1 MESRFLFKRLSYV
14 FIKKSEACK
23 KDIIHL
29 YHRSQVP
36 ETSFLLHGSS
46 SPCNEGC
53 DCRKQEAGHNTAG
66 SCSSSLILV
75 SNKINIQ
82 FQCEDLSTINYSLLI
97 KQSASVTCAMLR
109 NDRVIVQIIFIW
121 NYFKL
126 KGLRH
131 MYLIDKS

>member
-1 MESRFLFKRLSYV
+1 MESRFLFKRLL
-14 FIKKSEACK
+14 FIKNPEACK

-46 SPCNEGC
+46 IPCNEGG
-53 DCRKQEAGHNTAG
+53 DCRKQEGHNTAG

-82 FQCEDLSTINYSLLI
+82 FQCEDLSTINNSLLI
-97 KQSASVTCAMLR
+97 YQSTAVACAMLR
-109 NDRVIVQIIFIW
+109 NDRAIVQIICHM
-121 NYFKL
+121 KL
-126 KGLRH
+126 FQAEGVASHVLDR
-131 MYLIDKS
+131 

>member
-1 MESRFLFKRLSYV
+1 MESRFLFKRLLYV

-46 SPCNEGC
+46 SPCNEGG
-53 DCRKQEAGHNTAG
+53 DCRKQEGHNTAG

-82 FQCEDLSTINYSLLI
+82 FQCEDLSTISNSLLI

-109 NDRVIVQIIFIW
+109 NDRVIVQMIFI
-121 NYFKL
+121 
-126 KGLRH
+126 
-131 MYLIDKS
+131 